1 MITENLTKRAAN
13 IAANAFVPIVFGIAA
28 KAALGAAAYA
38 AKHIEFPE
46 DGFVEVQL
54 KKIRKLLTGT
64 PNSLKKEKE
73 ILQKRIAQ
81 AKQNFNCYKSKHEEL
96 LLKDIQHPIDEINK
110 NKAVIK
116 EAVLKKLADALIK
129 VEIKSDIK
137 DYPLE
142 VLDYREFPISDNF
155 NIVEKHHKKLE
166 KLGYE
171 LNDAYLVVTPMLY
184 IFKSIKDL
192 KKLHDE
198 SEKFKDEANNVLAEM
213 KNELNRMNE
222 LQMALDN
229 ISGIF
234 SDLKSKYVPFIE
246 DFTEEVAKE
255 YSSYEEIPE
264 KYLHFIKNCTIILRE
279 ICEKKIVN
287 CGSLEKVKEYSDE
300 VSIKYCDLKA
310 QFGIAA

>member
-1 MITENLTKRAAN
+1 MIAENLTKRAAN

-54 KKIRKLLTGT
+54 KKVRKLLTGT

-81 AKQNFNCYKSKHEEL
+81 AKQNFNYYKSKHEEL

-116 EAVLKKLADALIK
+116 EAVLKRLADALIK
-129 VEIKSDIK
+129 VGIKSDIK

-171 LNDAYLVVTPMLY
+171 LNDGCNPYA
-184 IFKSIKDL
+184 I
-192 KKLHDE
+192 
-198 SEKFKDEANNVLAEM
+198 
-213 KNELNRMNE
+213 
-222 LQMALDN
+222 
-229 ISGIF
+229 
-234 SDLKSKYVPFIE
+234 
-246 DFTEEVAKE
+246 
-255 YSSYEEIPE
+255 
-264 KYLHFIKNCTIILRE
+264 HF
-279 ICEKKIVN
+279 
-287 CGSLEKVKEYSDE
+287 
-300 VSIKYCDLKA
+300 
-310 QFGIAA
+310 

>member
-1 MITENLTKRAAN
+1 MIAENLTKRAAN
-13 IAANAFVPIVFGIAA
+13 IAANAFVPIVFGITA

-54 KKIRKLLTGT
+54 KKVRKLLTST

-116 EAVLKKLADALIK
+116 EAVLKRLADALIK
-129 VEIKSDIK
+129 VGIKSDIK

-222 LQMALDN
+222 LQMTLDN

>member
-1 MITENLTKRAAN
+1 MIAENLTKRAAN

-28 KAALGAAAYA
+28 KAALGVAAYA

-46 DGFVEVQL
+46 DGFVEAQL
-54 KKIRKLLTGT
+54 KKVRKLLTGT

-116 EAVLKKLADALIK
+116 EAVLKRLADALIK
-129 VEIKSDIK
+129 VGIKSDIK

-155 NIVEKHHKKLE
+155 NIVKKHHKKLE

-264 KYLHFIKNCTIILRE
+264 KYLYFIKNCTIILRE

>member
-13 IAANAFVPIVFGIAA
+13 IAANVFVPIVFGIAA

-129 VEIKSDIK
+129 VGIKSDIK

-213 KNELNRMNE
+213 KNELNQMNE

-300 VSIKYCDLKA
+300 VSIKYCDLKT

>member
-129 VEIKSDIK
+129 VGIKSDIK

-222 LQMALDN
+222 LQKALDN

-300 VSIKYCDLKA
+300 VSIKYCDLKT

>member
-1 MITENLTKRAAN
+1 
-13 IAANAFVPIVFGIAA
+13 
-28 KAALGAAAYA
+28 
-38 AKHIEFPE
+38 
-46 DGFVEVQL
+46 
-54 KKIRKLLTGT
+54 
-64 PNSLKKEKE
+64 
-73 ILQKRIAQ
+73 
-81 AKQNFNCYKSKHEEL
+81 
-96 LLKDIQHPIDEINK
+96 
-110 NKAVIK
+110 
-116 EAVLKKLADALIK
+116 
-129 VEIKSDIK
+129 
-137 DYPLE
+137 
-142 VLDYREFPISDNF
+142 
-155 NIVEKHHKKLE
+155 
-166 KLGYE
+166 
-171 LNDAYLVVTPMLY
+171 
-184 IFKSIKDL
+184 
-192 KKLHDE
+192 
-198 SEKFKDEANNVLAEM
+198 M

>member
-1 MITENLTKRAAN
+1 MIAENLTKRAAN

-54 KKIRKLLTGT
+54 KKVRKLLTGT

-116 EAVLKKLADALIK
+116 EAVLKRLADALIK
-129 VEIKSDIK
+129 VGIKSDIK

-264 KYLHFIKNCTIILRE
+264 KYLHFIKNCIIILRE

-300 VSIKYCDLKA
+300 VSIKYSDLKA